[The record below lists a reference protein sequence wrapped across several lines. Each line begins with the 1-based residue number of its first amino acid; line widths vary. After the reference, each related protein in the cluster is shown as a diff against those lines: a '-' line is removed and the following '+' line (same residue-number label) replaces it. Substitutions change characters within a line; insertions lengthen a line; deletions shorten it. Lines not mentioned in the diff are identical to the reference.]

1 MPPRVL
7 RKPAQGEPMPE
18 FDMQSLEEVNRS
30 ESGEYT
36 DTEFYKV
43 TATLSEPKDQTRLVG
58 QLPWTEILFDRL
70 PTRRTTKE

>member
-7 RKPAQGEPMPE
+7 RKPAQPESMPE
-18 FDMQSLEEVNRS
+18 FDMQSREEVNRS

-36 DTEFYKV
+36 DVEFYKL
-43 TATLSEPKDQTRLVG
+43 TATFSSAKDQTRLVG